1 MVMTKIELTTE
12 MFAKCWMVIQ
22 PAYNELV
29 RSGKGTHMGD
39 IIEAYRVT
47 FNCAMYLPGPL
58 QASTADHDR
67 QGNYVLFFEN
77 DEDATM
83 FLLRCS

>member
-1 MVMTKIELTTE
+1 MTKIELTTE
-12 MFAKCWMVIQ
+12 MFAKCWMAIQ

-29 RSGKGTHMGD
+29 RSGKSDHMGNM
-39 IIEAYRVT
+39 IEAYMRT
-47 FNCAMYLPGPL
+47 FNCHMYLPGPL

-77 DEDATM
+77 DADATM